1 MLRKPYTVYTAEEF
15 ALDDLFVR
23 WVQHPDDEE
32 VAAFW
37 HSWLTNN
44 PGSTDTIDTARTIIL
59 EAGRL
64 RLTDDELEPD
74 EISSVWGRIRVSL
87 ETMEDVRPLQP
98 DVRTVVGW
106 WYLFRTVAAV
116 VGIIGFIS
124 WAVWMQYVNGDS
136 LRMVSTGPAQTRQ
149 LELPDQSKVTLY
161 ANSLLKYAPN
171 WYGDSPR
178 AVWLEGTADFSVVH
192 RSDTSSSRL
201 FRVHTNGLTIEA
213 LGTSFQVQQRPQGVR
228 VGLRSGRVNLLLDQ
242 QQTRQLMP
250 GDSVDVVNG
259 SIQALP

>member
-1 MLRKPYTVYTAEEF
+1 VLRKPYTAYTAEEF

-23 WVQHPDDEE
+23 WVQYPDDEE

-37 HSWLTNN
+37 QGWLTNN
-44 PGSTDTIDTARTIIL
+44 LDCIDTVETAQTLVL
-59 EAGRL
+59 EASQSRVG
-64 RLTDDELEPD
+64 DLESD
-74 EISSVWGRIRVSL
+74 EISSLWGRIRVSL

-161 ANSLLKYAPN
+161 ANSSLKYAPN

-178 AVWLEGTADFSVVH
+178 AVWLDGTADFSVVH
-192 RSDTSSSRL
+192 RTDTSSARL

-242 QQTRQLMP
+242 QQTKQLMP